1 MRSYGAAMSSEPVN
15 EPDSQPVSQP
25 VDQIGAPS
33 WTVVP
38 WTLRDAGWGI
48 AVVAAVLVL
57 SFAGARVVDMSGYP
71 LLAIA
76 LVGGG
81 LEAVLLVVVWR
92 LGPWR
97 YGHSWGSLGLARTF
111 NGGASLALAVF
122 LASVGFSILYAF
134 AVWLLGLDAMS
145 PTQLP
150 AELLDTFTQRIVLFG
165 LIVVLAPFAEEVFF
179 RGFLLPAFSAR
190 WGFLW
195 GAVGVSALFGIV
207 HGVGS
212 LIPAFAS
219 GMLLAWLYRR
229 TRSLWNCCLAHGVQ
243 NALAFTVAVS
253 I

>member
-1 MRSYGAAMSSEPVN
+1 
-15 EPDSQPVSQP
+15 
-25 VDQIGAPS
+25 
-33 WTVVP
+33 
-38 WTLRDAGWGI
+38 
-48 AVVAAVLVL
+48 VLVL
-57 SFAGARVVDMSGYP
+57 SFVVAQAVDMSGNV

-81 LEAVLLVVVWR
+81 LEVVLLIVAWW
-92 LGPWR
+92 LGPR
-97 YGHSWGSLGLARTF
+97 RHGRSWASLGLARTF
-111 NGGASLALAVF
+111 NGGASLALGVF

-150 AELLDTFTQRIVLFG
+150 GELLDTFVQRMVLFG
-165 LIVVLAPFAEEVFF
+165 LVVAMAPFAEEVFF

-195 GAVGVSALFGIV
+195 GTVAVSALFGIV
-207 HGVGS
+207 HGAGS
-212 LIPAFAS
+212 LIPAFVS

-229 TRSLWNCCLAHGVQ
+229 TRSLWNCWLAHSAQ
-243 NALAFTVAVS
+243 NALAFAAAVS

>member
-1 MRSYGAAMSSEPVN
+1 MRSYGATMSSEPVN
-15 EPDSQPVSQP
+15 GTVSQP
-25 VDQIGAPS
+25 VNQIQAPS
-33 WTVVP
+33 WGAVP
-38 WTLRDAGWGI
+38 WTLRDAGCGI

-57 SFAGARVVDMSGYP
+57 SFAIAQAVDMSGNP
-71 LLAIA
+71 LLVIA

-111 NGGASLALAVF
+111 NGSASLALAVF
-122 LASVGFSILYAF
+122 LASVGFSILYTYV
-134 AVWLLGLDAMS
+134 VWLLGLDAMS

-165 LIVVLAPFAEEVFF
+165 LIVALAPFAEEVFF

-207 HGVGS
+207 HGAGS
-212 LIPAFAS
+212 LIPAFVS

-229 TRSLWNCCLAHGVQ
+229 TRSLWNCWLAHSVQ
-243 NALAFTVAVS
+243 NALVFTMAVS